1 MFKKIVVALDM
12 SPMAEEVFKKALSI
26 AKSDRAELIL
36 LHVISSEE
44 DNSPLAIPPN
54 IFDLYPAAG
63 NELTIETWQEEWENY
78 LQEGIKLLTQYNQKA
93 IASDVQAQYFQL
105 QGSSGSTI
113 CQFARDHHADLIVI
127 GRRGRTGLSEMF
139 LGSVS
144 NYVLHHAY
152 CSVLIVQQNYPPKS
166 S

>member
-1 MFKKIVVALDM
+1 
-12 SPMAEEVFKKALSI
+12 MAEDIFEKALAI
-26 AKSDRAELIL
+26 AKSDQAELLL

-54 IFDLYPAAG
+54 IFDVYPAAG
-63 NELTIETWQEEWENY
+63 NELTIETWQEQWENY
-78 LQEGIKLLTQYNQKA
+78 IQEGLKLLNKYYQKA
-93 IASDVQAQYFQL
+93 IALDVKAEHFQV
-105 QGSSGSTI
+105 QGSSARTI
-113 CQFARDHHADLIVI
+113 CQFARDQQVDLIVI
-127 GRRGRTGLSEMF
+127 GRRGRAGLSEML

-152 CSVLIVQQNYPPKS
+152 CSVLIVQKNYQTKS